1 MYYAMASFL
10 VLLLWV
16 RYGNDCMEIVQTV
29 WLYTNADVL
38 DKVPICHLYLLEDI
52 ISVNQYLYII
62 ITNYFTY
69 DLVRE
74 DINKYSPI
82 YIISL
87 S

>member
-1 MYYAMASFL
+1 MLINIYI
-10 VLLLWV
+10 LLSL
-16 RYGNDCMEIVQTV
+16 
-29 WLYTNADVL
+29 
-38 DKVPICHLYLLEDI
+38 
-52 ISVNQYLYII
+52 I
-62 ITNYFTY
+62 ITYVRIDYITY